1 MTQETS
7 PKINIKKVILGIGLG
22 ILTGLILAGAATGV
36 FVHRTLSQPTIYATV
51 LIEGLPVHSLTS
63 DEAKDQL
70 EAHMASHI
78 HESTLIFRYN
88 HQEWEMPYTSLGFY
102 YDYDQ
107 AVQEAMALGRRGT
120 MLDRMTDIRR
130 MREQPVRLLLDHS
143 YEETQLRS
151 FLEDIAQEIFIEQ
164 YPAEIRRENGTFI
177 VSAEKQGL
185 SLNLEETLQQA
196 HQRMTHLED
205 APVHLVVTEH
215 SVYPTAADLRQIESV
230 ISEYS
235 TTFNTGDAGRTANLR
250 QGSGSIDGKLLLPG
264 DVFSFNETT
273 GPRIASAGYQEAPVI
288 LMGELVPGIG
298 GGICQVS
305 TTLYNAVVRA
315 DLQVV
320 ERTNHSLP
328 VSYVPRGQDATVA
341 FGSLDFRFANNEDS
355 PIFVESEVR
364 GNRLYVRIFGKSADR
379 PDIELASQV
388 VQVVEP
394 SSETRYDNTLYEGE
408 TRVEREAKTGYRV
421 VTHKIYRE
429 NGREIRREEISR
441 DYYRPVNG
449 IILQG
454 TKPRPVND
462 WFFSEPEEPPGGQE
476 SQYQGG

>member
-1 MTQETS
+1 MTQESSQKTT
-7 PKINIKKVILGIGLG
+7 IKKVILGIGLG
-22 ILTGLILAGAATGV
+22 ILTGLIVAGAATGV

-51 LIEGLPVHSLTS
+51 LIEGLPVDGLTS

-70 EAHMASHI
+70 EAHMASRI
-78 HESTLIFRYN
+78 QESTLTFRHN
-88 HQEWEMPYTSLGFY
+88 HQEWEMPYTSLGFH

-130 MREQPVRLLLDHS
+130 MREQPVRLFLDHG
-143 YEETQLRS
+143 YEEMQLRG

-164 YPAEIRRENGTFI
+164 YPAEIRRENGAFI
-177 VSAEKQGL
+177 VSPEKQGL

-196 HQRMTHLED
+196 HQRMTNLED
-205 APVHLVVTEH
+205 TPVHLVVTEH
-215 SVYPTAADLRQIESV
+215 FVYPTAADLRQIETV

-235 TTFNTGDAGRTANLR
+235 TTFNAGDAGRTANLR
-250 QGSGSIDGKLLLPG
+250 QGSSSIDGKLLLPG

-305 TTLYNAVVRA
+305 TTLYNAVIRA

-408 TRVEREAKTGYRV
+408 TQVEREAKTGYRV

-462 WFFSEPEEPPGGQE
+462 WFFSEPEEMPGGQE
-476 SQYQGG
+476 SSYQGG